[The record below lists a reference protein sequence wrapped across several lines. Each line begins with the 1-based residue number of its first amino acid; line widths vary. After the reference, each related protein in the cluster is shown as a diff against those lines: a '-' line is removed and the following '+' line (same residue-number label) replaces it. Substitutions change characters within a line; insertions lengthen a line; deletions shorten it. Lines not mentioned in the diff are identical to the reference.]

1 MESLERGV
9 FSRGLKLRKNV
20 TKCGKVLTGGSNL
33 RSEVAFASACSQGVC
48 GTACVAARALPAHA
62 QYLMWSLS
70 RARAQ
75 VRFLRVRRPRA
86 RSPLPE
92 MVPGFAV
99 ALARRS
105 RTVAP
110 TPKITTGSGPAHAR
124 HQRCPGCCAPFM
136 TFFVFAIILIPLT
149 VFAVAAFFA
158 VLLWWI
164 ECDAYMLDVAAD
176 LASGEGSDMCSFYE
190 WWLYIVGNLVGVSVA
205 DVTVE
210 SNHAFSAI
218 LDLLISVWSLAV
230 AGLVVGL
237 LASLSWVT
245 LIAEGADS
253 SLTRGFQ
260 KAFGNEGVAVGGPA
274 GATGSLE
281 GSQATGSLEWSQ
293 FLELCLKKE
302 INLEVAHLRELYD
315 HAHRDE
321 NGSINADRGGAAA
334 DEAPLQGGGI
344 QRIHKR
350 DAEPNLTDGHSRGE
364 NGHSR
369 GED

>member
-1 MESLERGV
+1 
-9 FSRGLKLRKNV
+9 
-20 TKCGKVLTGGSNL
+20 
-33 RSEVAFASACSQGVC
+33 
-48 GTACVAARALPAHA
+48 
-62 QYLMWSLS
+62 
-70 RARAQ
+70 
-75 VRFLRVRRPRA
+75 
-86 RSPLPE
+86 
-92 MVPGFAV
+92 
-99 ALARRS
+99 
-105 RTVAP
+105 
-110 TPKITTGSGPAHAR
+110 
-124 HQRCPGCCAPFM
+124 M
-136 TFFVFAIILIPLT
+136 TFFVFAIILIPLA
-149 VFAVAAFFA
+149 VFTVAAFFA

-176 LASGEGSDMCSFYE
+176 MASGEGSDMCSFYE
-190 WWLYIVGNLVGVSVA
+190 WWLYIIGNLVGVSVA

-260 KAFGNEGVAVGGPA
+260 KAFGNEGVAADGPA
-274 GATGSLE
+274 VTTGSLE

-321 NGSINADRGGAAA
+321 NGSINADEVERLLTKLHSKVEAFNASTSGMQSLTARMDTLEAKMDMIIAKLDISSKVTGA
-334 DEAPLQGGGI
+334 
-344 QRIHKR
+344 
-350 DAEPNLTDGHSRGE
+350 GHHIR
-364 NGHSR
+364 
-369 GED
+369 

>member
-1 MESLERGV
+1 
-9 FSRGLKLRKNV
+9 
-20 TKCGKVLTGGSNL
+20 
-33 RSEVAFASACSQGVC
+33 
-48 GTACVAARALPAHA
+48 
-62 QYLMWSLS
+62 
-70 RARAQ
+70 
-75 VRFLRVRRPRA
+75 
-86 RSPLPE
+86 
-92 MVPGFAV
+92 
-99 ALARRS
+99 
-105 RTVAP
+105 
-110 TPKITTGSGPAHAR
+110 
-124 HQRCPGCCAPFM
+124 M

-260 KAFGNEGVAVGGPA
+260 KAFGNEGVAAGGPA

-321 NGSINADRGGAAA
+321 SGSINADEVERLLTKLHSKV
-334 DEAPLQGGGI
+334 EAFKASTSGMQS
-344 QRIHKR
+344 
-350 DAEPNLTDGHSRGE
+350 LTSRMDTLE
-364 NGHSR
+364 AKMDTL
-369 GED
+369 EAKIDMIIAKLDMK

>member
-1 MESLERGV
+1 
-9 FSRGLKLRKNV
+9 
-20 TKCGKVLTGGSNL
+20 
-33 RSEVAFASACSQGVC
+33 
-48 GTACVAARALPAHA
+48 
-62 QYLMWSLS
+62 
-70 RARAQ
+70 
-75 VRFLRVRRPRA
+75 
-86 RSPLPE
+86 
-92 MVPGFAV
+92 
-99 ALARRS
+99 
-105 RTVAP
+105 
-110 TPKITTGSGPAHAR
+110 
-124 HQRCPGCCAPFM
+124 M

-260 KAFGNEGVAVGGPA
+260 KAFGNEGVAAGGPA

-321 NGSINADRGGAAA
+321 KGSINADEVERLLTKLHSKV
-334 DEAPLQGGGI
+334 EAFNASTSGMQS
-344 QRIHKR
+344 
-350 DAEPNLTDGHSRGE
+350 LTSRMDTLE
-364 NGHSR
+364 AKMDTL
-369 GED
+369 EAKIDMIIAKLDT

>member
-1 MESLERGV
+1 
-9 FSRGLKLRKNV
+9 
-20 TKCGKVLTGGSNL
+20 
-33 RSEVAFASACSQGVC
+33 
-48 GTACVAARALPAHA
+48 
-62 QYLMWSLS
+62 
-70 RARAQ
+70 
-75 VRFLRVRRPRA
+75 
-86 RSPLPE
+86 

-105 RTVAP
+105 AKIAP
-110 TPKITTGSGPAHAR
+110 IPKITTRSGPAHAR
-124 HQRCPGCCAPFM
+124 RQRCPGCCAPFM
-136 TFFVFAIILIPLT
+136 TFFVFAILVIPLA
-149 VFAVAAFFA
+149 VFTVAAFFA

-176 LASGEGSDMCSFYE
+176 LASGEGSDMCSYYE

-260 KAFGNEGVAVGGPA
+260 KAFGNEGVAAGGPA
-274 GATGSLE
+274 VT
-281 GSQATGSLEWSQ
+281 TGSLEWSH

-321 NGSINADRGGAAA
+321 NGSVNADEVERLLTKLHSKV
-334 DEAPLQGGGI
+334 EAFKASTSGMQSLTARMDTLEAKI
-344 QRIHKR
+344 DTLEAKIDTLEAKIDMIIARIIHVIAKL
-350 DAEPNLTDGHSRGE
+350 DM
-364 NGHSR
+364 
-369 GED
+369 